1 MPQKLIS
8 DFYSK
13 DKTKHVKIILEE
25 EILILDFYEES
36 RYTHTIRYPSKTFRY
51 VEDAA
56 ENFVLGHFPNYRD
69 YSEV

>member
-1 MPQKLIS
+1 MSKLIS
-8 DFYSK
+8 EFFSDDKSK
-13 DKTKHVKIILEE
+13 VAKIILEDE
-25 EILILDFYEES
+25 VLTIDFYVDS

-56 ENFVLGHFPNYRD
+56 ENFVLGYFSNYKE

>member
-1 MPQKLIS
+1 MSKLIS
-8 DFYSK
+8 EFFSDDKSK
-13 DKTKHVKIILEE
+13 MAKIILEGE
-25 EILILDFYEES
+25 VLTIDFYEES

-56 ENFVLGHFPNYRD
+56 ENFILGYFSNYKE

>member
-1 MPQKLIS
+1 MSKLIS
-8 DFYSK
+8 EFFSDDKSK
-13 DKTKHVKIILEE
+13 MAKIILEGE
-25 EILILDFYEES
+25 VLTIDFYEDL

-56 ENFVLGHFPNYRD
+56 ENFILGYFSNYKE

>member
-1 MPQKLIS
+1 MPQKLITE
-8 DFYSK
+8 FYSD
-13 DKTKHVKIILEE
+13 DKTKQAKIILED
-25 EILILDFYEES
+25 EILNLDFYEQN

-56 ENFVLGHFPNYRD
+56 KNFVQGNFSNYKE